1 MSSEAPQ
8 SGSAASSPT
17 SRVGPESASD
27 PITLMAMWG
36 MMKDFDPSHERAF
49 EGPEKRLEI
58 IMRETEAT
66 HQDGLRALDDAVWE
80 GVVGSLH
87 AQIVSRIRND
97 IIQSYVLTESSL
109 FVMRNRIIL
118 ITCGTTTLLNSVPL
132 ILEAISAVRGE
143 LEWASFMHKNYSFP
157 WEQRGPHLSMA
168 EEYKTLKQHF
178 PKGQPFIFGP
188 VDSDHYF
195 FYCYDDVVRPC
206 AENDTQMSMTM
217 YGLDKEVTS
226 CFFSEEFH
234 STGDETATVRAK
246 SHLDRIV
253 TPDWQIH
260 DLQFAPCGY
269 SVNAIRD
276 YEYQTMHITP
286 EDHCSFASYETNSKM
301 ENLEDRMKVVLGVF
315 RPQRFTIVVI
325 LDPQSAVAEAFR
337 VGRPIGVEPESL
349 QGYTL
354 INRTTNEFAPGYVA
368 MKLNYVIWD
377 DPLAKDEAAAPLAAN

>member
-1 MSSEAPQ
+1 MSTDDVSQPPVLA
-8 SGSAASSPT
+8 GTDATAAEQVVADT
-17 SRVGPESASD
+17 SRAESASD

-36 MMKDFDPSHERAF
+36 MMKDFDPSHDRAF

-58 IMRETEAT
+58 IMRETSST
-66 HQDGLRALDDAVWE
+66 HEDGLRALDDSVWE
-80 GVVGSLH
+80 NVVGSLH

-132 ILEAISAVRGE
+132 ILDAISSVRGE

-168 EEYKTLKQHF
+168 EEYKALKQHF
-178 PKGQPFIFGP
+178 PKGRPFIFGP

-206 AENDTQMSMTM
+206 
-217 YGLDKEVTS
+217 V
-226 CFFSEEFH
+226 
-234 STGDETATVRAK
+234 VRAK
-246 SHLDRIV
+246 SHLDQIV
-253 TPDWQIH
+253 TDDWNIH

-269 SVNAIRD
+269 SINAIRD

-301 ENLEDRMKVVLGVF
+301 ENLSDRMRVVLGVF
-315 RPQRFTIVVI
+315 RPQRFTIIVI
-325 LDPQSAVAEAFR
+325 LDPQSAVGKAFQEA
-337 VGRPIGVEPESL
+337 RPIGVEPDSL
-349 QGYTL
+349 PEYTL
-354 INRTTNEFAPGYVA
+354 INRTTNEFGPGYVA
-368 MKLNYVIWD
+368 VKLNYVKWD
-377 DPLAKDEAAAPLAAN
+377 DPLAKGEETPAAPPEDNVSH